1 MLTEADG
8 EEEGALELHS
18 ELQPALRLR
27 LHTHRTAPG
36 DDRPAP
42 TEFDAQESTCQD
54 QRVLKHG
61 ARVRYLA
68 PDIRAVA
75 AGALFWPWVEV
86 RQTDDRTVRRVD
98 GLGPAERLVEV
109 RREIRVWSMRPLSA
123 RRQMQAHMI
132 ATGGRLTKR
141 FADAL
146 RQTKSDSP
154 VSDCRMQTRWEGIRS
169 HRGEEA
175 SLLE

>member
-8 EEEGALELHS
+8 EEEGALELNS

-36 DDRPAP
+36 DDRQ
-42 TEFDAQESTCQD
+42 AQNSIHKCTCQD
-54 QRVLKHG
+54 QRVLEHG

-86 RQTDDRTVRRVD
+86 RQTDDRSVRRVD